1 MIRSKYELEAMARL
15 TLGKFFDYPIETL
28 KCADK
33 PDLQDEVH
41 SYGIEVVEDCYPN
54 EKKAERIFDEVWNV
68 PYSDIATKKLAKFEE
83 AGGKLKIEDN
93 KIVGSLLGKSGN
105 GPNHLIGVIRD
116 KIKKLNGGGYAK
128 FNTYGLY
135 VYVSTTYL
143 WDSYV
148 QSVIDEVSQIGR
160 ASCRERV

>member
-1 MIRSKYELEAMARL
+1 MVIRSKYELEAMARL

-83 AGGKLKIEDN
+83 AGGELKVEDN
-93 KIVGSLLGKSGN
+93 KIVGGLLGKSGN
-105 GPNHLIGVIRD
+105 GPNH
-116 KIKKLNGGGYAK
+116 
-128 FNTYGLY
+128 
-135 VYVSTTYL
+135 
-143 WDSYV
+143 
-148 QSVIDEVSQIGR
+148 
-160 ASCRERV
+160 